1 MAEQKAAVEVKQE
14 GDFKIKS
21 KPKKMKDLGSK
32 SKNEVVKVDLSKPV
46 TDEVK
51 SNVIKVD
58 LTKPK
63 TDAVQEQK
71 TETVD
76 VDKQTRDGEK
86 VDTGTRVSDTKE
98 EPIAEVDVQTPI
110 EEVIEEIGEST
121 PEKIE
126 DIQEETKE
134 PIAELPKLP
143 ENVDKLLKFMDETG
157 GTVEDY
163 VKLNKDYSKLDDD
176 NLLHEY
182 YKQTKPHL
190 SQDEINFLIEDK
202 FLVDEDIDE
211 QRDIRR
217 KKLAYKE
224 EVAYAKKDLESLKNK
239 YYADI
244 KQRPGVTQEQQK
256 ATDFFNRYNKQQE
269 TIKQSQEAFQK
280 NTNDLFSTEFKG
292 FDYSVG
298 DKKFR
303 YKVQNPSNVAKS
315 QSDINNFVNK
325 FLDKKGN
332 IGDTKGYHKAL
343 YAAMNADQLAGHFYE
358 QGKADGVKNLV
369 KQSKNPTTD
378 KPRQVAG
385 GDMFVDGLKVRAIS
399 GTDSSKLRIK
409 RKINN

>member
-1 MAEQKAAVEVKQE
+1 MVEQKAAVEVKQE

-32 SKNEVVKVDLSKPV
+32 SKNEITKVDLTKPV

-76 VDKQTRDGEK
+76 VDKRTGDGEK

-98 EPIAEVDVQTPI
+98 EPVAEAEVQTPI

-134 PIAELPKLP
+134 PTVELPKLP

-157 GTVEDY
+157 GTVEEY

-224 EVAYAKKDLESLKNK
+224 EVAYAKKDLESLKSK

-280 NTNDLFSTEFKG
+280 NTNDLFNTEFKG

-332 IGDTKGYHKAL
+332 ISDTKGYHKAL

-385 GDMFVDGLKVRAIS
+385 GEMFVDGLKVRAIS